1 MSNELLGSKVVIV
14 EEEPQVRTVQAVAT
28 AVLGIVGVTERGP
41 FEATLVQSVE
51 EYQRLFGAHTASGQV
66 RQALEGFFTNGGTTA
81 YVKRTVH
88 YTDVSNP
95 ATKASAAATLNIQS
109 ATGAATSGSV
119 TGTVAETWDLEP
131 GDTLSIDVDGGGA
144 AVATFDAAVASLT
157 AGNTGTYDLVDGQTL
172 TVSINGGPVQTVTF
186 NTAEFVDIAN
196 ATAAEVAAVMNAEL
210 TGCSVDVD
218 SNAPRIT
225 TDRRGTGASIEVT
238 GGTANTGGTNRLGF
252 STVATAGTGDVANID
267 SVTFAEAKALIEAD
281 VAGCTVTQA
290 GTGEL
295 IITSDTTGASS
306 SILVETASTA
316 DDEFGLDNAT
326 HSGTSGAAVDVLT
339 VAGKTDGTYANNIRP
354 ITAAAT
360 SGDTD
365 HFNLSIQ
372 QNGLIVEVF
381 PNVQN
386 VDATAA
392 DFVET
397 VVNDPATGSNLVA
410 ITDLAV
416 GLAPANATWGLLT
429 GGDDG
434 LTGLADTDFVGSAAG
449 ETGLRGFDLVQ
460 DLTLVACPDRPTAS
474 VHNALITYAEV
485 TRDKQLFAILDPPA
499 GKTATTIISHVEV
512 DAAIAESTEHAAIY
526 WPQVKVLNPNTTVF
540 GDSTTITVP
549 PSGHIAGV
557 YARVD
562 ASRPGGVYI
571 PPAGIENGQL
581 LGVVGFETDEV
592 KSQDKRDLVYP
603 KRINPLTV
611 FPGAPRHI
619 DGVRTLCST
628 GNFPT
633 IAERRGAT
641 FIEQSIKSGL
651 QFARH
656 QNNTEELRETVARTV
671 TSFLLIQMRNGAFRT
686 KNPTTAFFVD
696 FGEGLNPPSD
706 VFAGKLTGRIGLAT
720 NKPAEFIIL
729 RFSQDTRALDEELSA
744 A

>member
-1 MSNELLGSKVVIV
+1 MSNELLASKVIIV
-14 EEEPQVRTVQAVAT
+14 EEEPQVRTISAVAT
-28 AVLGIVGVTERGP
+28 AVFGIVGITERGP

-51 EYQRLFGAHTASGQV
+51 EYQRIFGGHSANGQV

-88 YTDVSNP
+88 YTDVSTP
-95 ATKASAAATLNIQS
+95 ATKVSAAATGNLQS
-109 ATGAATSGSV
+109 AAGSPTSGSV
-119 TGTVAETWDLEP
+119 QGTVAAPWDLEP
-131 GDTLSIDVDGGGA
+131 SDTLVIDIDGGGA
-144 AVATFDAAVASLT
+144 ATATFDAAAATLT
-157 AGNTGTYDLVDGQTL
+157 AGNTETYALVDLQTL
-172 TVSINGGPVQTVTF
+172 TVSIDGGPVQTVTF
-186 NTAEFVDIAN
+186 NTAEFAAIGA

-218 SNAPRIT
+218 VDAPRIT
-225 TDRRGTGASIEVT
+225 TDKRGTGSSIEVT
-238 GGTANTGGTNRLGF
+238 GGTANGTLGF
-252 STVATAGTGDVANID
+252 STSSTPGTGDVADID

-290 GTGEL
+290 VGGEL
-295 IITSDTTGASS
+295 IVTSNTTGPSS
-306 SILVETASTA
+306 SVQVDASSTA

-326 HSGTSGAAVDVLT
+326 HSGTSGAAVNVLT
-339 VAGKTDGTYANNIRP
+339 VDGKTDGAYANNIRP
-354 ITAAAT
+354 ITAAPT
-360 SGDTD
+360 SGEAGK
-365 HFNLSIQ
+365 FNFSVQL
-372 QNGLIVEVF
+372 NGLIVEVF

-386 VDATAA
+386 TDPAAA
-392 DFVET
+392 DFIET
-397 VVNDPATGSNLVA
+397 VVNDPTNGSNLVQV
-410 ITDLAV
+410 TDLAV
-416 GLAPANATWGLLT
+416 GLSPALATWSLLT

-434 LTGLADTDFVGSAAG
+434 LTGLADTDFIGSAAG

-460 DLTLVACPDRPTAS
+460 DLTLVACPDRPTAA
-474 VHNALITYAEV
+474 VHNALITYAEF
-485 TRDKQLFAILDPPA
+485 TRDKALFAILDPPA
-499 GKTATTIISHVEV
+499 GKTAATIITHVEV
-512 DAAIAESTEHAAIY
+512 DAALLNASEFGAIY

-540 GDSTTITVP
+540 GNGETITVP

-557 YARVD
+557 YARTD

-592 KSQDKRDLVYP
+592 KDEAKRDLVFP

-619 DGVRTLCST
+619 DGARTLCGT

-633 IAERRGAT
+633 VGERRGAI
-641 FIEQSIKSGL
+641 FIEQSIKAGL

-671 TSFLLIQMRNGAFRT
+671 NAFLLIQMRNGAFRT
-686 KNPTTAFFVD
+686 KNPATAFFVD

-729 RFSQDTRALDEELSA
+729 RFSQDTRALQEELSA